1 VRRLASG
8 DVVRITDGRGQI
20 ADGTIVSIRRAE
32 VAVTLGATVTDVPR
46 PAAMQLCVP
55 VGDRDRTLWLVEK
68 ATELGVSRLQQVAF
82 HRSASVSTRGDGTG
96 FARKL
101 EARAVAALEQ
111 SGGAW
116 LPELLPSTTVDALV
130 DDTPNGGDPSVFR
143 ILLDARGEPLLH
155 VATLAGDAEPVLLFG
170 PEGGIDSDEREALLR
185 AGWHPA
191 RLADTTLR
199 FETAGVA
206 AAAVLR
212 AVQLSRG

>member
-1 VRRLASG
+1 MAAGAPAVDDRRRL
-8 DVVRITDGRGQI
+8 GRRH
-20 ADGTIVSIRRAE
+20 AEWRR
-32 VAVTLGATVTDVPR
+32 
-46 PAAMQLCVP
+46 P
-55 VGDRDRTLWLVEK
+55 VG
-68 ATELGVSRLQQVAF
+68 
-82 HRSASVSTRGDGTG
+82 
-96 FARKL
+96 
-101 EARAVAALEQ
+101 
-111 SGGAW
+111 
-116 LPELLPSTTVDALV
+116 LPNPPGCA
-130 DDTPNGGDPSVFR
+130 
-143 ILLDARGEPLLH
+143 GEPLLH